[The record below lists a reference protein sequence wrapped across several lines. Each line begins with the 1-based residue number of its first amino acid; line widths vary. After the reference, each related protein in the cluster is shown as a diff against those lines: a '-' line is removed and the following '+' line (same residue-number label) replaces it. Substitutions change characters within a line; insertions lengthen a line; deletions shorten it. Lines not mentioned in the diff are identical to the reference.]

1 MNNQEKYEELTK
13 EELLNIINS
22 IQDDKKLGLIWE
34 DEDEEIEIEYKKH
47 IPILRN
53 IENLNVLTDDKE
65 VNHSLIES
73 DNLFALQ
80 SLQTIYRNKID
91 LIYIDP
97 PYNTGAS
104 DWMYNN
110 DYIDKNNDFR
120 HSKWLSMMSRRLKL
134 AKQLLSEI
142 GFIAIAIDHN
152 ELFYLGVLCDEI
164 FGERNRIGTITIQH
178 HPRGRT
184 QSKFFSTTNEFTLV
198 YAKNIDNVEGN
209 FYLNNTPEETTEDF
223 IRAREDATPKTR
235 PNLYYPIYFELEKD
249 KISLEKPAKNFIEI
263 LPLTKNGMR
272 TWKLVKDAFL
282 EELEKE
288 NIYVEIKGDEYR
300 VKRKIKRQKSKLT
313 TNWTDSIYDANPHG
327 NILLKNI
334 LGNNDFAFPKSIYA
348 VKDFVQILTNKNS
361 IVLDFFAGSGTT
373 GHSVME
379 LNKNDNGERKFI
391 LVTNNENEICRK
403 ITYPRIKNVMKGYKN
418 KKNKFIEG
426 LGGNLYFYDVDL
438 VKSENSDSFNF
449 KLSKILVSNI
459 CMKEDTLKLF
469 HKEKDFLIY
478 SNSDKKLTLII
489 FNEESIPLSIQHLP
503 NDYDSLVFYIYSL
516 EGETFEVELSNLKE
530 KNIEVNSIPFP
541 AYFNIKN

>member
-1 MNNQEKYEELTK
+1 MFK
-13 EELLNIINS
+13 S
-22 IQDDKKLGLIWE
+22 
-34 DEDEEIEIEYKKH
+34 
-47 IPILRN
+47 
-53 IENLNVLTDDKE
+53 
-65 VNHSLIES
+65 S
-73 DNLFALQ
+73 
-80 SLQTIYRNKID
+80 
-91 LIYIDP
+91 
-97 PYNTGAS
+97 
-104 DWMYNN
+104 
-110 DYIDKNNDFR
+110 
-120 HSKWLSMMSRRLKL
+120 
-134 AKQLLSEI
+134 
-142 GFIAIAIDHN
+142 
-152 ELFYLGVLCDEI
+152 
-164 FGERNRIGTITIQH
+164 
-178 HPRGRT
+178 
-184 QSKFFSTTNEFTLV
+184 
-198 YAKNIDNVEGN
+198 
-209 FYLNNTPEETTEDF
+209 
-223 IRAREDATPKTR
+223 
-235 PNLYYPIYFELEKD
+235 
-249 KISLEKPAKNFIEI
+249 AKNFIEI

-288 NIYVEIKGDEYR
+288 NIYIEIKGEEYR

-313 TNWTDSIYDANPHG
+313 TNWIDSIYDANPHG

-348 VKDFVQILTNKNS
+348 VKDFVQILTNKDS

-379 LNKNDNGERKFI
+379 LNKNDNGKRKFI

-478 SNSDKKLTLII
+478 SNSDKKFTLII
-489 FNEESIPLSIQHLP
+489 FNEESIQLSIQHLP
-503 NDYDSLVFYIYSL
+503 NDYDTLMFYIYSL

-541 AYFNIKN
+541 SYFNIKN